1 MISRSWLIV
10 LHGLLDPVHIF
21 ADLCVNTRLFGDSTW
36 ILAPGDDALKRPV
49 TDQRAPRVTLEM
61 EKRETVREEARGEK
75 VHGLLEEVGMVLE
88 ERWRL
93 QMRLAVGL
101 RMRLELWVRTK
112 IG

>member
-1 MISRSWLIV
+1 MISWSWLIV
-10 LHGLLDPVHIF
+10 LHGFLDPVHIF

-61 EKRETVREEARGEK
+61 GKREPVKQEARGES
-75 VHGLLEEVGMVLE
+75 VHGLREDVGMVLE

-93 QMRLAVGL
+93 KMGL
-101 RMRLELWVRTK
+101 RMRLELQVRTN